1 MNKNLVVFYS
11 QERGARIKPYKNKRD
26 FDLVQADNKT
36 VFKNPKVD
44 EKCLTTSPN
53 LWVYNVDKQCFEVAP
68 SFVQKARVEIS
79 KNNLY
84 PLPKIRTTRFT
95 LKEKIV
101 ALLLAIFLG
110 LGGVYVSS
118 NYDIKIESKEQV
130 K

>member
-1 MNKNLVVFYS
+1 MSKNLVVFYS
-11 QERGARIKPYKNKRD
+11 QERGARIRPYTNKRE
-26 FDLVQADNKT
+26 FDLVQADDKT
-36 VFKNPKVD
+36 VFKNPMVSED
-44 EKCLTTSPN
+44 CLVTSPN
-53 LWVYNVDKQCFEVAP
+53 LWVYNQNTKAFEVAP
-68 SFVQKARVEIS
+68 DFVQKARKEIC

-84 PLPKIRTTRFT
+84 PMPNVKITRFT

-101 ALLLAIFLG
+101 ALLLALFLG